1 MHVMDKGNL
10 WCSVVFKVEDT
21 KDEREIEG
29 SVDSSRDHFTSLELQ
44 CFVRR

>member
-21 KDEREIEG
+21 KDERSRVPLTAAEII
-29 SVDSSRDHFTSLELQ
+29 LQ
-44 CFVRR
+44 AWNSNVL